1 MTYFTDEKHYNT
13 LNHYY
18 RSRFNSKIFKVALNG
33 NFSCP
38 NRDGVFSSQGCVFCS
53 EAGSGDFAGKPEQ
66 SIEKQFNEIRDMMHK
81 KWTDGKYIAY
91 FQANT
96 NTYGPIEKLRTL
108 FNQALELDKDIV
120 GLNIGTRPDCF
131 SPKIY
136 DLLEELNHKT
146 YLTIE
151 LGLQSMHNQ
160 TLKNINRG
168 HDRQAFTMAVSEL
181 RRRQIDVV
189 VHIIN
194 GLPGE
199 DETMMLE
206 TIDYINQ
213 LDIQGIKIHMLY
225 VLKHTALANQ
235 YIHQDFDILSREEYV
250 NITVKQLRKLN
261 PEIIIHRLTGD
272 PPRDLLIEP
281 KWTLKKFVVTNEI
294 DKLMRKNNYYQ
305 GDLYHE

>member
-1 MTYFTDEKHYNT
+1 
-13 LNHYY
+13 
-18 RSRFNSKIFKVALNG
+18 
-33 NFSCP
+33 
-38 NRDGVFSSQGCVFCS
+38 
-53 EAGSGDFAGKPEQ
+53 
-66 SIEKQFNEIRDMMHK
+66 MMHK

-96 NTYGPIEKLRTL
+96 NTYGPIEKLRSL

-136 DLLEELNHKT
+136 DLLEDLNQKT

-160 TLKNINRG
+160 TLKRINRG
-168 HDRQAFTMAVSEL
+168 HDRQVFTEAVKEL
-181 RRRQIDVV
+181 RRRHIDVV

-225 VLKHTALANQ
+225 VLKHTELANQ
-235 YIHQDFDILSREEYV
+235 YNQDGFDILTRQEYV
-250 NITVKQLRKLN
+250 DITVKQLRKLN
-261 PEIIIHRLTGD
+261 PEMIIHRLTGD
-272 PPRDLLIEP
+272 PPRPLLIEP